1 MRGSHLEDAT
11 ATQRLESHLCQNIT
25 TFIEEF
31 SSQGVTGT
39 LLAYENIY
47 LDNDFPNAVLFIF

>member
-1 MRGSHLEDAT
+1 MRGSLLEDAT
-11 ATQRLESHLCQNIT
+11 TTQGLKSHIT

-47 LDNDFPNAVLFIF
+47 LDNDFPNVVLFIF